1 MAGETQEASIGWGGE
16 AWLSTDETVAN
27 LAELVQV
34 VSFGLPEVQ
43 VDQVEVTHLKSANR
57 MKEFED
63 ALADGG
69 TIAIALNFRPG
80 SDTDISIESWEA
92 SRGKRAV
99 RLNVPLQGTPVKTY
113 DFLATFAGYN
123 RGTVE
128 AGSKMSATLSVKLS
142 GAVTSS
148 AYVAPGP

>member
-16 AWLSTDETVAN
+16 AWLSSDDTVGN
-27 LAELVQV
+27 LVELVQV
-34 VSFGLPEVQ
+34 VSFGLPQVQ
-43 VDQVEVTHLKSANR
+43 VDQEETTHLKSPNR

-69 TIAIALNFRPG
+69 TIDIVLNFRPG
-80 SDTDISIESWEA
+80 SDTDEAIEDWEA
-92 SRGKRAV
+92 ARGKRAV

-113 DFLATFAGYN
+113 DFLASFNGYDRGSVTAG
-123 RGTVE
+123 
-128 AGSKMSATLSVKLS
+128 AKMEATLSVKLS

-148 AYVAPGP
+148 AYVEPA